1 MCLLQHCPII
11 LYFITMQIRAA
22 VAPKERRCVDAWEAA
37 AACSERAHLEPARI
51 NGDAGPDYRSTAPN
65 DAIRRRHVVRL
76 VSGIDDS
83 SFFGFLGGFNSD
95 NGGVQKGSP
104 STPISVLLA
113 SFMLTC
119 ALSDDAS

>member
-1 MCLLQHCPII
+1 MCLLQYYRII
-11 LYFITMQIRAA
+11 SYFITMQIRAA

-37 AACSERAHLEPARI
+37 AACSERAHLEPARL
-51 NGDAGPDYRSTAPN
+51 NGDAGPDHRSTAPN

-83 SFFGFLGGFNSD
+83 SSSVFFGGSNSD

-104 STPISVLLA
+104 STPISVIPA

-119 ALSDDAS
+119 ALSE